1 LSHVYG
7 VGWDVVSLSY
17 RGTAA
22 KSLYFFNFALSQ
34 LKRRLKAK
42 RGKSFEFFEK
52 TLKISQNPLTYPK
65 YHGNIQ
71 I

>member
-1 LSHVYG
+1 MFMV
-7 VGWDVVSLSY
+7 WNVSLSY

-34 LKRRLKAK
+34 LKRKLKAK

-52 TLKISQNPLTYPK
+52 NFKKFLKTP
-65 YHGNIQ
+65 
-71 I
+71 

>member
-1 LSHVYG
+1 MFMV
-7 VGWDVVSLSY
+7 WNVSLSY

-34 LKRRLKAK
+34 LKRKLKAK

-52 TLKISQNPLTYPK
+52 TLKNFSKPLDISKVPR
-65 YHGNIQ
+65 
-71 I
+71 

>member
-1 LSHVYG
+1 
-7 VGWDVVSLSY
+7 VGWDAVSLSY

-34 LKRRLKAK
+34 LKRKLKAK

-52 TLKISQNPLTYPK
+52 NFKKFLKTP
-65 YHGNIQ
+65 
-71 I
+71 